1 MPFATDADRAVCH
14 DMIKAGSKTFAAASL
29 LMPSDVRE
37 AAYAVYA
44 FCRLSDD
51 MVDVEGGSADAIGRL
66 RQRLDWA
73 YAGRPAAASVDR
85 AFADVIAAFN
95 LPRALPE
102 ALIDGLEWDVVGVTC
117 DSLDDLYA
125 YAVRVAGSVGAMMSV
140 LMAARDPDT
149 VARACDLGVA
159 MQLTNI
165 ARDVGE
171 DARAGRLYLPRSWL
185 RADGLDPEAWL
196 ARPEFC
202 PPVGAAIERLL
213 RAADKLYARA
223 DAGIRKL
230 PMNCRPAIF
239 AARHLYREIG
249 IEVSRRGLNSISG
262 RARVSRISQILSDRS
277 RRLGCG
283 ATGLVARERSALGP
297 GCLSRRSG
305 GRRAWP
311 ICPPIRKSNGPSFR
325 PNRLGRGAVRRAWRT
340 GAPDKWGRSV
350 EFGWLATPL
359 SSSNFC
365 SSMSL
370 PLAGPGG
377 NSGRFA
383 AARTSRLPTPMSLRR
398 QRNRRGILKGKIAR
412 TSAELNRSRDRLS

>member
-249 IEVSRRGLNSISG
+249 IEVSRRGFDSISG
-262 RARVSRISQILSDRS
+262 RARVSRIRKFCLIGRAVLDAARPGSLPANEAPLDQAAYLVEAVAAAPGQSVRQFESPTGRVSDRIVWVAELFAA
-277 RRLGCG
+277 LGE
-283 ATGLVARERSALGP
+283 RER
-297 GCLSRRSG
+297 
-305 GRRAWP
+305 
-311 ICPPIRKSNGPSFR
+311 
-325 PNRLGRGAVRRAWRT
+325 
-340 GAPDKWGRSV
+340 
-350 EFGWLATPL
+350 
-359 SSSNFC
+359 
-365 SSMSL
+365 
-370 PLAGPGG
+370 
-377 NSGRFA
+377 
-383 AARTSRLPTPMSLRR
+383 RTS
-398 QRNRRGILKGKIAR
+398 G
-412 TSAELNRSRDRLS
+412 AEAWNSDG